1 MSLHLLAGLPA
12 IAQPAALHVHARPTS
27 PQAAPGLVL
36 LRSPSLCS
44 SVLSAANTR
53 PALGCI
59 PRRKR
64 PPAHAACP
72 NGHSLSL
79 TWLRVQPAFAAQ
91 QSLTQAMTSLVIS
104 RQHTKLRVF
113 GEARRD
119 HNALC
124 VHIMTP
130 ACQLDLSLGLHR
142 LEQHAQHCARVHLSE
157 GKQVAS
163 GSRPHP
169 KTDLNIR
176 CSVDLLLCLDS

>member
-1 MSLHLLAGLPA
+1 MRGQQAGKQLLDLSCCARLLSAHPCYL
-12 IAQPAALHVHARPTS
+12 QPT
-27 PQAAPGLVL
+27 PGLLWVAF
-36 LRSPSLCS
+36 PGE
-44 SVLSAANTR
+44 SA
-53 PALGCI
+53 
-59 PRRKR
+59 

-79 TWLRVQPAFAAQ
+79 TWPRVQPAFAAQ
-91 QSLTQAMTSLVIS
+91 QPLTQAMTSLVIS

-113 GEARRD
+113 SEARRD

-130 ACQLDLSLGLHR
+130 ACQLNLSLGLHR
-142 LEQHAQHCARVHLSE
+142 LEQRAQLCARAHLSE

-163 GSRPHP
+163 GSRPPP

-176 CSVDLLLCLDS
+176 RCVDLLLCLDS